1 LFHGTATR
9 FLESIY
15 KTGINKGKETM
26 YLSGDKETA
35 KSVGSRHGE
44 CYILEIDTEQMY
56 KDGYKF
62 YVSDNKVWLTELVPR
77 KYIN

>member
-1 LFHGTATR
+1 
-9 FLESIY
+9 
-15 KTGINKGKETM
+15 M
-26 YLSGDKETA
+26 YTYQVIRKL

-77 KYIN
+77 KYIIN